1 MHLELRT
8 FPSSLSE
15 NKGKKGA
22 QSERGKRGK
31 HGAQSAI
38 SPFLPRKIRPMN
50 GVKMN
55 NWRIVQ
61 PAERTVQPA
70 WCARYKRPLPSS
82 QPSRPSLSRFRPL
95 RPTSRQTIF
104 IFRVE

>member
-1 MHLELRT
+1 M
-8 FPSSLSE
+8 S
-15 NKGKKGA
+15 
-22 QSERGKRGK
+22 RGK

-61 PAERTVQPA
+61 PAERTLQPA
-70 WCARYKRPLPSS
+70 YSAHDTSALYPRVYHSSPSS
-82 QPSRPSLSRFRPL
+82 SFQTSPFDSRE
-95 RPTSRQTIF
+95 TIF